1 MNRWL
6 SHYRVDV
13 KHPNVSGAEHFE
25 MLQIRDKLASV
36 EPTLTPEEHEILTA
50 ADQAL
55 VEQAAA
61 FHRTLQSFVDLAE
74 YRREHAVPAERWW
87 WYLDVICQMPS
98 FGAASSALER

>member
-13 KHPNVSGAEHFE
+13 KHPDVSGAEHFE

-36 EPTLTPEEHEILTA
+36 QDTLTPEEQAILAA

-55 VEQAAA
+55 VQQATA
-61 FHRTLQSFVDLAE
+61 FHRALQSFLDLAQ
-74 YRREHAVPAERWW
+74 YRQEHAVPAERWW
-87 WYLDVICQMPS
+87 WYLDVVCHMPNV
-98 FGAASSALER
+98 SSKISA